1 VKIEETNIDDSG
13 IYVIDKNPTQTV
25 FEDIDSF
32 NNYYQSNKN
41 KLRVMTTQRLNTLF
55 SVPGYKIVKRD
66 GVITLKS
73 NTKTNLYLSD
83 RVTALEA
90 QVQWIINLLQV
101 SDNVH

>member
-1 VKIEETNIDDSG
+1 MLSIG
-13 IYVIDKNPTQTV
+13 IQLRPV

-32 NNYYQSNKN
+32 NNYYQLNKN
-41 KLRVMTTQRLNTLF
+41 KMRAMTTQRLNTLF

-83 RVTALEA
+83 RVTALES
-90 QVQWIINLLQV
+90 QVQWLAQRPVDLLQIP
-101 SDNVH
+101 SDVH